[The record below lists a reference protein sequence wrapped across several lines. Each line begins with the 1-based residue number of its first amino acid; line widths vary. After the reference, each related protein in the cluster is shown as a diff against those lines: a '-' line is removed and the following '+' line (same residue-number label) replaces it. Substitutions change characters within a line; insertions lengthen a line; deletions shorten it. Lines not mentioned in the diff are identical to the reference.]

1 MGFKGRQTVSR
12 VALCVIFLKFCMSF
26 GVLRFQVYGSKS
38 KCNYYCIPGW
48 LKPNRHRAKL
58 NRQALLMRGRLI
70 INNAVV
76 QWSVSKASNDFILTI
91 KLELKMKKNLAKLI
105 LLLRKTDMKNPVKSI
120 KFDIEHLYMVNT
132 YAEID

>member
-1 MGFKGRQTVSR
+1 
-12 VALCVIFLKFCMSF
+12 
-26 GVLRFQVYGSKS
+26 
-38 KCNYYCIPGW
+38 
-48 LKPNRHRAKL
+48 
-58 NRQALLMRGRLI
+58 MRGRLI